1 MEQTNQTADYTSM
14 FNAMKSELKRISEQ
28 QMEEMHNR
36 FDELSKSFTRGSR
49 SRSHTRNHHG
59 TKGANYEDYSA
70 SEDEERAERPKRDTT
85 KDALKGLKIKIPT
98 FQDNNYEH
106 KQSRSKRE
114 ARPSNDHIP
123 GIKMKIP
130 PFHTYS
136 EEQKVKLAVVEFTD
150 YAVVWWDQLSTSRRR
165 SREPTIQT
173 WTELRRLMRK
183 RFVPSHYYRDL
194 YQKLQTLNQGA
205 RSVEDYHKEMEIL
218 MLRADI
224 MEDREATMARF
235 LNGLRPEI
243 ADQVELHHYVEL
255 GDLVEKAIKIERRIK
270 RKGSTRSYSNF
281 SPSYPR
287 TTPPKKEDKGPSNS
301 IPSRPR
307 PDTTKWESKATPKTA
322 IELSLGRN
330 RDTRCFKCQGRG
342 HIASQCPNQR
352 TMIILPNGEFLT
364 DDEDEKEELPSLEEE
379 EEEEEALPIDERV
392 GLVVR
397 RALATQ
403 VKAADHAQRE
413 NIFYTRCYI
422 KGKVCSLIIDGGS
435 CANVASA
442 LMVEK
447 LALPTLRH
455 PTPYRLQWLNDS
467 GDVRVTKQVQVPFRI
482 GKYEDVVLCD
492 VVPMQACHILLGRPW
507 QFDKGDYEDVFP
519 DEIPNGLPPIRGIE
533 HQIDLVPGAPLPNR
547 PAYKMGPDETKELQ
561 RQIEELLTKGWARE
575 SLSPCAVPVI
585 LVPKK
590 DGSWRMCTDCFVVSK
605 QGIKVDEEKVKAI
618 REWPTPST
626 VGEVR
631 SFHGLASF
639 YRRSVKDFSTIAAPL
654 TAVIKKNEPFV
665 WRDAQVR
672 AFQMLKHQ
680 LTHAPLLALPC
691 FDKMFEIECDA
702 SGVGIGAVLMQ
713 EGKPIAYFS
722 EKLNG
727 AVLNYSTYDKELYSL
742 IRALETW
749 QHYLRPREFVIHIDH
764 ESLKHIKSQYKLNKR
779 HVRWIAFIETFPY
792 VIKYKVGKTNV
803 VADALSR
810 KFYILDGFLFYLNRL
825 CIPNCSIRSLLVREA
840 HGGGLM
846 GHFGVAKTLAILQEH
861 FHWPRMKRDVER
873 MVAKCIT
880 CHKAKSKL
888 QPYGLYSPLP
898 VPKEPWT
905 DISMD
910 FVLGLPRSKRGND
923 SIFVIVDRFSKMA
936 HFIPCHKT
944 DDASHIADLFFKE
957 IIRLH
962 GMPRTIVSDRDV
974 KFLSY
979 FWKTLWGKLGTKLLF
994 STTSHP
1000 QTDGQTEVVNRTLST
1015 LLRAIIRK
1023 NIRTWEECL
1032 PHVEFAYNRTV
1043 HSSTHFSPFEIV
1055 SGFNPL
1061 TPLDLSPLPWVW
1073 LHLRKERFPVQ
1084 RRNKLLPRGDGP
1096 FQVIK
1101 RINDNAYKLDLPDD
1115 EADLRTN
1122 PFEEEEDDTNQ
1133 ETPLRTIRVPLGPQS
1148 RSKREARPSNDHIPG
1163 IKMKI
1168 PPFHT
1173 YSEEQKV
1180 KLAVVEFTDY
1190 AVVWWDQLSTSRRR
1204 SREPTIQTWTEL
1216 RRLMRKRFV
1225 PSHYY
1230 RDLYQKLQTLNQGA
1244 RSVEDYHKEMEILML
1259 RADIMEDREAT
1270 MARFLNGLRPEI
1282 ADQVELHH
1290 YVELGDLVEKA
1301 IKIERRIKRKGST
1314 RSYSNFSPS
1323 YPRTTPPKKEDKG
1336 PSNSIPS
1343 RPRPDTTKWESK
1355 ATPKTA
1361 IELSLGRNR
1370 DTRCFKCQGRGHI
1383 ASQCPNQ
1390 RTMIILPNGEFLTD
1404 DEDEKEELPSLE
1416 EEEEEEEAL
1425 PIDERVGLVV
1435 RRALATQVKAA
1446 DHAQR
1451 ENIFYTRCYIK
1462 GKVCSLIID
1471 GGSCANVASAL
1482 MVEKLALPTLR
1493 HPTPYRLQWL
1503 NDSGDVRVTK
1513 QVQVPFRI
1521 GKYEDV
1527 VLCDVVPMQACHILL
1542 GRPWQFDKGDYE
1554 DVFPDEIPNGL
1565 PPIRGIEHQ
1574 IDLVPGAPLPNRP
1587 AYKMGPDETKELQR
1601 QIEELLTKGWARE
1614 SLSPCAVPVI
1624 LVPKK
1629 DGSWRMCTDCFVVSK
1644 QGIKVDEEKVKAIR
1658 EWPTPST
1665 VGEVRSFHGLASF
1678 YRRSVKD
1685 FSTIAAPLTAV
1696 IKKNE
1701 PFVWRDA
1708 QVRAFQMLK
1717 HQLTHA
1723 PLLALPCF
1731 DKMFEIECDASG
1743 VGIGA
1748 VLMQEGKPIAY
1759 FSEKLNGAVLNYSTY
1774 DKELYSL
1781 IRALETWQHY
1791 LRPREFV
1798 IHIDHESLK
1807 HIKSQYKL
1815 NKRHVRWIAFI
1826 ETFPYVIKYKVGKT
1840 NVVADALSRKFY
1852 ILDGFLFYLNRLCI
1866 PNCSIRSLLVR
1877 EAHRGGLMGHFGVA
1891 KTLAI
1896 LQEHFHWPRM
1906 KRDVERMVA
1915 KCITCHKA
1923 KSKLQPYGLYSP
1935 LPVPKEPWTDIS
1947 MDFVLGLPR
1956 SKRGNDSIF
1965 VIVDRFSKM
1974 AHFIPCHKTDDAS
1987 HIADLFFKEI
1997 IRLHGM
2003 PRTIVSDRDVKF
2015 LSYFWKTLWGKL
2027 GTKLLFSTTSHPQT
2041 DGQTEVVNRTL
2052 STLLR
2057 AIIRKNIRT
2066 WEECLPH
2073 VEFVY
2078 NRTVHSST
2086 HFSPFE
2092 IVYGFNPL
2100 TPLDL
2105 SPLPWVWLH
2114 LRKERFP
2121 VQRRNKLL
2129 PRGDGPFQVIKRIND
2144 NAYKLDLPDDEADL
2158 RTNPFE
2164 EEEDDTNQET
2174 PLRTI
2179 RVPLGPVTRA
2189 RAKKMREELQGLVH
2203 EIQGQE
2209 IVPKVI
2215 EGLEHEGMKAIHKS
2229 LEPGCARWC
2238 NLAPGTES
2246 AQLATLEVGH

>member
-1 MEQTNQTADYTSM
+1 MANEGGASSQAFDLKLFTEAI
-14 FNAMKSELKRISEQ
+14 KGELGRMMDQKLELMHQRIDSL
-28 QMEEMHNR
+28 
-36 FDELSKSFTRGSR
+36 ELSHGSSKGSR
-49 SRSHTRNHHG
+49 GKAYAHESTDSN
-59 TKGANYEDYSA
+59 S
-70 SEDEERAERPKRDTT
+70 
-85 KDALKGLKIKIPT
+85 
-98 FQDNNYEH
+98 DNNYEH

-639 YRRSVKDFSTIAAPL
+639 YRRFVKNFSTIAAPL

-749 QHYLRPREFVIHIDH
+749 QHYLRPREFVIHTDH

-1055 SGFNPL
+1055 
-1061 TPLDLSPLPWVW
+1061 
-1073 LHLRKERFPVQ
+1073 
-1084 RRNKLLPRGDGP
+1084 
-1096 FQVIK
+1096 
-1101 RINDNAYKLDLPDD
+1101 
-1115 EADLRTN
+1115 
-1122 PFEEEEDDTNQ
+1122 
-1133 ETPLRTIRVPLGPQS
+1133 
-1148 RSKREARPSNDHIPG
+1148 
-1163 IKMKI
+1163 
-1168 PPFHT
+1168 
-1173 YSEEQKV
+1173 
-1180 KLAVVEFTDY
+1180 
-1190 AVVWWDQLSTSRRR
+1190 
-1204 SREPTIQTWTEL
+1204 
-1216 RRLMRKRFV
+1216 
-1225 PSHYY
+1225 
-1230 RDLYQKLQTLNQGA
+1230 
-1244 RSVEDYHKEMEILML
+1244 
-1259 RADIMEDREAT
+1259 
-1270 MARFLNGLRPEI
+1270 
-1282 ADQVELHH
+1282 
-1290 YVELGDLVEKA
+1290 
-1301 IKIERRIKRKGST
+1301 
-1314 RSYSNFSPS
+1314 
-1323 YPRTTPPKKEDKG
+1323 
-1336 PSNSIPS
+1336 
-1343 RPRPDTTKWESK
+1343 
-1355 ATPKTA
+1355 
-1361 IELSLGRNR
+1361 
-1370 DTRCFKCQGRGHI
+1370 
-1383 ASQCPNQ
+1383 
-1390 RTMIILPNGEFLTD
+1390 
-1404 DEDEKEELPSLE
+1404 
-1416 EEEEEEEAL
+1416 
-1425 PIDERVGLVV
+1425 
-1435 RRALATQVKAA
+1435 
-1446 DHAQR
+1446 
-1451 ENIFYTRCYIK
+1451 
-1462 GKVCSLIID
+1462 
-1471 GGSCANVASAL
+1471 
-1482 MVEKLALPTLR
+1482 
-1493 HPTPYRLQWL
+1493 
-1503 NDSGDVRVTK
+1503 
-1513 QVQVPFRI
+1513 
-1521 GKYEDV
+1521 
-1527 VLCDVVPMQACHILL
+1527 
-1542 GRPWQFDKGDYE
+1542 
-1554 DVFPDEIPNGL
+1554 
-1565 PPIRGIEHQ
+1565 
-1574 IDLVPGAPLPNRP
+1574 
-1587 AYKMGPDETKELQR
+1587 
-1601 QIEELLTKGWARE
+1601 
-1614 SLSPCAVPVI
+1614 
-1624 LVPKK
+1624 
-1629 DGSWRMCTDCFVVSK
+1629 
-1644 QGIKVDEEKVKAIR
+1644 
-1658 EWPTPST
+1658 
-1665 VGEVRSFHGLASF
+1665 
-1678 YRRSVKD
+1678 
-1685 FSTIAAPLTAV
+1685 
-1696 IKKNE
+1696 
-1701 PFVWRDA
+1701 
-1708 QVRAFQMLK
+1708 
-1717 HQLTHA
+1717 
-1723 PLLALPCF
+1723 
-1731 DKMFEIECDASG
+1731 
-1743 VGIGA
+1743 
-1748 VLMQEGKPIAY
+1748 
-1759 FSEKLNGAVLNYSTY
+1759 
-1774 DKELYSL
+1774 
-1781 IRALETWQHY
+1781 
-1791 LRPREFV
+1791 
-1798 IHIDHESLK
+1798 
-1807 HIKSQYKL
+1807 
-1815 NKRHVRWIAFI
+1815 
-1826 ETFPYVIKYKVGKT
+1826 
-1840 NVVADALSRKFY
+1840 
-1852 ILDGFLFYLNRLCI
+1852 
-1866 PNCSIRSLLVR
+1866 
-1877 EAHRGGLMGHFGVA
+1877 
-1891 KTLAI
+1891 
-1896 LQEHFHWPRM
+1896 
-1906 KRDVERMVA
+1906 
-1915 KCITCHKA
+1915 
-1923 KSKLQPYGLYSP
+1923 
-1935 LPVPKEPWTDIS
+1935 
-1947 MDFVLGLPR
+1947 
-1956 SKRGNDSIF
+1956 
-1965 VIVDRFSKM
+1965 
-1974 AHFIPCHKTDDAS
+1974 
-1987 HIADLFFKEI
+1987 
-1997 IRLHGM
+1997 
-2003 PRTIVSDRDVKF
+2003 
-2015 LSYFWKTLWGKL
+2015 
-2027 GTKLLFSTTSHPQT
+2027 
-2041 DGQTEVVNRTL
+2041 
-2052 STLLR
+2052 
-2057 AIIRKNIRT
+2057 
-2066 WEECLPH
+2066 
-2073 VEFVY
+2073 
-2078 NRTVHSST
+2078 
-2086 HFSPFE
+2086 
-2092 IVYGFNPL
+2092 YGFNPL

-2164 EEEDDTNQET
+2164 EEGDDTNQET

-2203 EIQGQE
+2203 EI
-2209 IVPKVI
+2209 
-2215 EGLEHEGMKAIHKS
+2215 
-2229 LEPGCARWC
+2229 
-2238 NLAPGTES
+2238 
-2246 AQLATLEVGH
+2246 